1 MTIIPRT
8 AWEDP
13 AVPVSGPVAQLGV
26 VSAIVWHYPG
36 GNTGTLETDGQK
48 AAYLRAEQRDYVSNR
63 GYSLGYNWTIFPDGS
78 CWEARGLLYQSAANG
93 STSWNEHGF
102 ACQFAT
108 PTVQSDLTAAQ
119 IKAAQELTAY
129 VEAAVHR
136 PVGQWCHRDVRSQ
149 VWPAIASPGKWTT
162 SCPGDLIYARC
173 HDGQFRPADPPPT
186 PPEPITEDDVQIR
199 YRDKRY
205 YNIWLVGAAPA
216 LNLSGQL
223 DAYFATKGIELV
235 EGEHDQMLRGLLV
248 QSGLTTAD
256 LVPR

>member
-1 MTIIPRT
+1 MDMGDRRALGHAPTRRRIASWWIPARRSVASARMSARSCACRAASCPIESARSSADIIGG
-8 AWEDP
+8 EI
-13 AVPVSGPVAQLGV
+13 GV
-26 VSAIVWHYPG
+26 TP
-36 GNTGTLETDGQK
+36 
-48 AAYLRAEQRDYVSNR
+48 DYM
-63 GYSLGYNWTIFPDGS
+63 
-78 CWEARGLLYQSAANG
+78 
-93 STSWNEHGF
+93 
-102 ACQFAT
+102 
-108 PTVQSDLTAAQ
+108 TAAQ